1 MLKETINNSIS
12 SRSRHLGEDQIVRL
26 FYKTID
32 LDPVERYAV
41 SIMFSEATLQ
51 EILLFLRKHN
61 IPFSKARA
69 LYKIACQL
77 TLVQNIK
84 KGRDKYEWLLG

>member
-12 SRSRHLGEDQIVRL
+12 SRARHLGEEQIVRL
-26 FYKTID
+26 FYKTD
-32 LDPVERYAV
+32 ELDPTERYAV

-61 IPFSKARA
+61 IPFSKAMA
-69 LYKIACQL
+69 LYQIACQSRVVPN
-77 TLVQNIK
+77 TK
-84 KGRDKYEWLLG
+84 KGADKYEWLLG